1 MRILARTTASEIA
14 LVDPGH
20 VGLDDRFWI
29 CACPHLLHHPTT
41 EMRTG
46 TNPEAGRSTPQPILP
61 SSEKLNAQGLLE
73 TVMLVTVLASLSRYT
88 DDGLLFLQAYTHGGR
103 LWSRQHDLVSF

>member
-46 TNPEAGRSTPQPILP
+46 TNPEAGRSTP
-61 SSEKLNAQGLLE
+61 
-73 TVMLVTVLASLSRYT
+73 
-88 DDGLLFLQAYTHGGR
+88 
-103 LWSRQHDLVSF
+103 